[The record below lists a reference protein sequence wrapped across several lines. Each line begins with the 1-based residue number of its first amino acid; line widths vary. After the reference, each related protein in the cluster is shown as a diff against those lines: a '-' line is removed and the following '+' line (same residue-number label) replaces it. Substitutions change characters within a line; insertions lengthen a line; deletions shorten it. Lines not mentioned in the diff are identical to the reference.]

1 MRTGSPRPR
10 SPASAS
16 QTRHR
21 GQGSGKLSWQAHWRN
36 LDVVKIT
43 LGAKRRG
50 VKPNLYSVKIVIYT
64 ADMARKPNTARTRVR
79 RTSDSAAPARVG
91 RKRSVLRTAGSN
103 ELAPYHHGA
112 LRDALLEAAERVL
125 ERDGLQ
131 GLTLRAVAR
140 EAGVSHA
147 APTHHFGDLT
157 GLVSELAAIG
167 FRQFNAA
174 MAVAGSIEG
183 SGLQKAMARAKAY
196 VAYAQAHP
204 GIYGLMF
211 RTERLD
217 MTRPSLHEAASA
229 SFAGLAGAI
238 GASRHEPIREEA
250 LSLEQAAAIAR
261 AWSLVHGFTMLLLD
275 GRLADI
281 LRRLPKG
288 TNAETLLD
296 AMLRSTVGRPPGA

>member
-1 MRTGSPRPR
+1 
-10 SPASAS
+10 
-16 QTRHR
+16 
-21 GQGSGKLSWQAHWRN
+21 LIN
-36 LDVVKIT
+36 LYIVKIKQT
-43 LGAKRRG
+43 TVVVAVKR
-50 VKPNLYSVKIVIYT
+50 NLYSVKIKAYKALMTRKSSKAKARVRPAPKRAT
-64 ADMARKPNTARTRVR
+64 PARSGRKPG
-79 RTSDSAAPARVG
+79 AP
-91 RKRSVLRTAGSN
+91 RTAAAS
-103 ELAPYHHGA
+103 EDSPYHHGA
-112 LRDALLEAAERVL
+112 LRDALLKAAETVL
-125 ERDGLQ
+125 ERDGLA

-174 MAVAGSIEG
+174 MAAAGAAAGGTPME
-183 SGLQKAMARAKAY
+183 KALARAKAY

-204 GIYGLMF
+204 GMYGLMF

-217 MTRPSLHEAASA
+217 MKRPSLHEAAEA

-238 GASRHEPIREEA
+238 GASRQEQISEQA
-250 LSLEQAAAIAR
+250 LSLDQAAAIAR

-275 GRLADI
+275 GRLSDI

-288 TNAETLLD
+288 TDIETLLD
-296 AMLRSTVGRPPGA
+296 AMLRSTVGRPPGP

>member
-1 MRTGSPRPR
+1 MT
-10 SPASAS
+10 
-16 QTRHR
+16 
-21 GQGSGKLSWQAHWRN
+21 
-36 LDVVKIT
+36 
-43 LGAKRRG
+43 
-50 VKPNLYSVKIVIYT
+50 
-64 ADMARKPNTARTRVR
+64 RKPDPIRTRR
-79 RTSDSAAPARVG
+79 RPAAKKVAPAGPARQRGTV
-91 RKRSVLRTAGSN
+91 RSAGPSDA
-103 ELAPYHHGA
+103 APYHHGD
-112 LRDALLEAAERVL
+112 LREALLKAAETVL
-125 ERDGLQ
+125 ERDGLA

-174 MAVAGSIEG
+174 MAVAGTVEG
-183 SGLQKAMARAKAY
+183 SGLEKAMARAKAY

-217 MTRPSLHEAASA
+217 MSRPSLHEAAGA

-238 GASRHEPIREEA
+238 GASRKEQISEAA
-250 LSLEQAAAIAR
+250 LSMDQAAAIAR

-275 GRLADI
+275 GRLTDI
-281 LRRLPKG
+281 VRRLPKG
-288 TNAETLLD
+288 TDAEALLD
-296 AMLRSTVGRPPGA
+296 AMLRSTVARPPGP

>member
-1 MRTGSPRPR
+1 
-10 SPASAS
+10 
-16 QTRHR
+16 
-21 GQGSGKLSWQAHWRN
+21 
-36 LDVVKIT
+36 
-43 LGAKRRG
+43 
-50 VKPNLYSVKIVIYT
+50 
-64 ADMARKPNTARTRVR
+64 
-79 RTSDSAAPARVG
+79 
-91 RKRSVLRTAGSN
+91 
-103 ELAPYHHGA
+103 
-112 LRDALLEAAERVL
+112 VL
-125 ERDGLQ
+125 ERDGLS

-174 MAVAGSIEG
+174 MVAAGAAGTSPIDKG
-183 SGLQKAMARAKAY
+183 ITRAKAY
-196 VAYAQAHP
+196 VAFAQAHP

-238 GASRHEPIREEA
+238 GASRHEQIREEA

-296 AMLRSTVGRPPGA
+296 AMLRMTAGRPGA